1 MKFFSPSNLEIITP
15 KTLLLNER
23 WILQSKKKKCY
34 AFITYNG
41 IEVFFHNFETSYFQ
55 GQWHIKLKK
64 IRKIERCDGLYNNL
78 MCEVSIIFF
87 KVHHISKEIFSWP
100 ILNISVK
107 KVKGKALLNWTW
119 KNMSTL
125 IPF

>member
-1 MKFFSPSNLEIITP
+1 M
-15 KTLLLNER
+15 
-23 WILQSKKKKCY
+23 CY

-41 IEVFFHNFETSYFQ
+41 IEVFFHSFATWYFQ
-55 GQWHIKLKK
+55 GQWHIRLKK
-64 IRKIERCDGLYNNL
+64 LEKYIERCDGLYNGL
-78 MCEVSIIFF
+78 MCEVNPIFF
-87 KVHHISKEIFSWP
+87 KVHHITKEIFSWL

-125 IPF
+125 MPFQGF